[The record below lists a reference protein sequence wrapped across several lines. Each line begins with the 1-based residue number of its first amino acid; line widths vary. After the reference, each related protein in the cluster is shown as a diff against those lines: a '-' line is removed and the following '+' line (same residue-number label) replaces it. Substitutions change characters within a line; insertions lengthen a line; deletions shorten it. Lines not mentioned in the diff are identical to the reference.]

1 MKRKKLWM
9 LYYTVLIVLL
19 AYFISNYRPPPWVM
33 EFARITVSCE
43 ELAKPIVVTSKGYAY
58 SPRGVVVKL
67 TLVRGYV
74 NPSLRRIRIAVIFM
88 HKGELVGIYFIE
100 REVAPGQVLPLEV
113 KGGITFKVPDA
124 AEVRIFLDKREIEKF
139 NLTLTEGGSSDVE
152 PYLIPPA
159 SKGEGS
165 RSPVVDPKLNYEA
178 IVYAL
183 FLSGKL
189 YGEKPRSIMK
199 ENPFPRQDYGRAKAL
214 LSEGSVPI
222 SELD

>member
-1 MKRKKLWM
+1 MKGKNLWIS
-9 LYYTVLIVLL
+9 YYVVLVLLL

-33 EFARITVSCE
+33 EFARTTVSCE
-43 ELAKPIVVTSKGYAY
+43 ELAKPVVVASKGYVY

-67 TLVRGYV
+67 TIVRGYV
-74 NPSLRRIRIAVIFM
+74 NPSLRKIRVTVIFT

-100 REVAPGQVLPLEV
+100 RKVAPGQVLALEV

-124 AEVRIFLDKREIEKF
+124 VEVRIFLDKREVEKF

-178 IVYAL
+178 VVHAL
-183 FLSGKL
+183 FLHSKIYGK
-189 YGEKPRSIMK
+189 
-199 ENPFPRQDYGRAKAL
+199 
-214 LSEGSVPI
+214 
-222 SELD
+222 